1 MLRVEAPISITLTT
15 DNKEEMTMDK
25 VNLGLAKFLQ
35 FIVIVFFTF
44 ILAFYFG
51 SLLLIPLAILIGVV
65 DILTAIGFNG
75 IFASIVALPV
85 VGWVCYVVYNI
96 PGLFQALLDTGIKLY
111 NLSIEQNK
119 VFEGI
124 SKTLKPEPVETEATA
139 ATQNAEQAEEAASND
154 APTAKPA

>member
-1 MLRVEAPISITLTT
+1 
-15 DNKEEMTMDK
+15 MDK

-44 ILAFYFG
+44 VLAFYFG

-75 IFASIVALPV
+75 IFATIVAIPA
-85 VGWVCYVVYNI
+85 VGWVCYTVYNI
-96 PGLFQALLDTGIKLY
+96 PGLFQALLDTGIKMY
-111 NLSIEQNK
+111 ELSKEQNA

-124 SKTLKPEPVETEATA
+124 SKGMKPEETASETTQSSTQDDEAEKTD
-139 ATQNAEQAEEAASND
+139 NSD
-154 APTAKPA
+154 IPTIKPA

>member
-1 MLRVEAPISITLTT
+1 
-15 DNKEEMTMDK
+15 MDK

-44 ILAFYFG
+44 VLAFYFG

-75 IFASIVALPV
+75 IFATIVAIPA
-85 VGWVCYVVYNI
+85 VGWVCYTVYNI
-96 PGLFQALLDTGIKLY
+96 PGLFQALLDTGIKMY
-111 NLSIEQNK
+111 DLSKEQNA

-124 SKTLKPEPVETEATA
+124 SKNMKPEETAPEATQSSA
-139 ATQNAEQAEEAASND
+139 QADEAENTDNSD
-154 APTAKPA
+154 IPTIKPA